1 MKFILKYAR
10 VDNSDDSDDDKII
23 LEEQVSDWQFID
35 DSTELDHQQPQDYYP
50 LFKNAT
56 RNPEETIRDLSL
68 APPLDEFEES
78 DPENYYYEQENKMSK
93 DGINYDIFNNF
104 EKSIEKF

>member
-1 MKFILKYAR
+1 M
-10 VDNSDDSDDDKII
+10 DNSDDSDDDKII
-23 LEEQVSDWQFID
+23 LEEQVSDWEFID

-56 RNPEETIRDLSL
+56 RNHEETIRDLSL